1 MSGVNSHYN
10 DPVSM
15 SVKNDVVSGKEV
27 HGFISYDKDENE
39 LELSVYYRW
48 KKFGNDIEVE
58 YEVVSYPK
66 GVSRKKV
73 NEDAE
78 ESIKN
83 ELLDLFN
90 NSNVLFV

>member
-10 DPVSM
+10 DPFSM
-15 SVKNDVVSGKEV
+15 SVASPVVSGKEV
-27 HGFISYDKDENE
+27 HEFISYDKDENE

-66 GVSRKKV
+66 GVSRQQV

-78 ESIKN
+78 ESIKD
-83 ELLDLFN
+83 EVLGLFN

>member
-15 SVKNDVVSGKEV
+15 MSKVDHPSGKEV

-83 ELLDLFN
+83 EILDLFN

>member
-10 DPVSM
+10 DPASM
-15 SVKNDVVSGKEV
+15 ILKNDVVSGKEV
-27 HGFISYDKDENE
+27 HEFISYDKDETE

-58 YEVVSYPK
+58 YEVVSYPE

-78 ESIKN
+78 ESIKD